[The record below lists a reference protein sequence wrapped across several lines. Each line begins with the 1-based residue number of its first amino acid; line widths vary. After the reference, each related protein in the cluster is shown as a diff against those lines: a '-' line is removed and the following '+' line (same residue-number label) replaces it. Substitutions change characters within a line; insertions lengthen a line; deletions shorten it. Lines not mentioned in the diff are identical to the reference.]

1 MKSHESKS
9 ARAEKRVEK
18 QPKKPYARPELT
30 VYGTVGKITEGAA
43 GPAPDGLGGS

>member
-1 MKSHESKS
+1 MKSHDSKS

-30 VYGTVGKITEGAA
+30 VYGTVGKITEG
-43 GPAPDGLGGS
+43 GGGGHPTA